1 MERRRLGSLE
11 VSAIG
16 LGCMG
21 MAGVSGMAAMYGPV
35 DRAEAI
41 ATLHR
46 ALELGIDFLDTA
58 VVYGPF
64 GNEELLGEALADR
77 RDRATIAT
85 KFGFRIVDGKASGVD
100 SRPAHIRAVCEASLK
115 RLRTDRI
122 DLFYQHRV
130 DPSVPIEDVVGTPAD
145 LKREG
150 KIRAIGLSEAG
161 PETIRRAHATH
172 PVDALQS
179 EWSLWERTVEPD
191 ILPVCRALGIGFV
204 PYSPLG
210 RGFLTGQAQ
219 RAEALPAGDYRKGD
233 PRYQGANFDANMALV
248 DAVGAVAARHP
259 APGGTPGDGR
269 TATLA
274 QVAIAWLLAQGPD
287 VVPIPGCKRR
297 ATLEDTAGAAALT
310 LSAQDLDELAA
321 AAPVGATAGER
332 YGNPAMLKMVRL

>member
-11 VSAIG
+11 VSALG

-46 ALELGIDFLDTA
+46 ALEIGMDFLDTA
-58 VVYGPF
+58 EIYGPF
-64 GNEELLGEALADR
+64 ANEELLGEALADR
-77 RDRATIAT
+77 REHATIAT
-85 KFGFRIVDGKASGVD
+85 KFGFRIVDGRAQGVD
-100 SRPAHIRAVCEASLK
+100 SSPANIRAVCEASLR

-130 DPSVPIEDVVGTPAD
+130 DPAVPIEEVVGTLAE

-161 PETIRRAHATH
+161 AETIRRAHATH
-172 PVDALQS
+172 PIDALQS

-191 ILPVCRALGIGFV
+191 ILPVVRELGIGFV

-210 RGFLTGQAQ
+210 RGFLAGTAM
-219 RAEALPAGDYRKGD
+219 RAEELPEGDYRKTD
-233 PRYQGANFDANMALV
+233 PRYQGANFDANMAV
-248 DAVGAVAARHP
+248 VAAVRKVAESHG
-259 APGGTPGDGR
+259 AST
-269 TATLA
+269 A

-287 VVPIPGCKRR
+287 VVPIPGCKRL
-297 ATLEDTAGAAALT
+297 ATLEDTARAASLKLTADDLAAL
-310 LSAQDLDELAA
+310 DE
-321 AAPVGATAGER
+321 AAPIGATAGER
-332 YGNPAMLKMVRL
+332 YGNPAMMKMVRI

>member
-11 VSAIG
+11 VSALG

-46 ALELGIDFLDTA
+46 ALEIGMDFLDTA
-58 VVYGPF
+58 EVYGPF
-64 GNEELLGEALADR
+64 ANEELLGEALADR
-77 RDRATIAT
+77 REHATIAT
-85 KFGFRIVDGKASGVD
+85 KFGFRIRDGKASGVD
-100 SRPAHIRAVCEASLK
+100 SSPANIRAVCEASLK

-130 DPSVPIEDVVGTPAD
+130 DPAVPIEDVVGTLAD

-161 PETIRRAHATH
+161 ADTLRRAHATH
-172 PVDALQS
+172 PIDALQS
-179 EWSLWERTVEPD
+179 EWSLWERTIETD
-191 ILPVCRALGIGFV
+191 ILALVRELGIGFV

-210 RGFLTGQAQ
+210 RGFLAGTAQ
-219 RAEALPAGDYRKGD
+219 RAEDLPEGDYRKTD
-233 PRYQGANFDANMALV
+233 PRYQGANYDANMAV
-248 DAVGAVAARHP
+248 VAAVRQVADRHN
-259 APGGTPGDGR
+259 AST
-269 TATLA
+269 A

-297 ATLEDTAGAAALT
+297 TTLEDTAAAATLT
-310 LSAQDLDELAA
+310 LTTQDLAALDA
-321 AAPVGATAGER
+321 AAPIGATAGER

>member
-11 VSAIG
+11 VSALG

-21 MAGVSGMAAMYGPV
+21 MAGIAGMAAMYGPV

-58 VVYGPF
+58 EIYGPF
-64 GNEELLGEALADR
+64 ANEELVGEALADR
-77 RDRATIAT
+77 REQATIAT
-85 KFGFRIVDGKASGVD
+85 KFGFRMVDGRPRGTD
-100 SRPAHIRAVCEASLK
+100 SSPANIRTVCEASLK

-130 DPSVPIEDVVGTPAD
+130 DPAVPIEEVVGTLAD

-161 PETIRRAHATH
+161 ADTIRRAHATH
-172 PVDALQS
+172 PIDALQS
-179 EWSLWERTVEPD
+179 EWSLWERTVETE
-191 ILPVCRALGIGFV
+191 ILPVVRELGIGFV

-210 RGFLTGQAQ
+210 RGFLAGTAP
-219 RAEALPAGDYRKGD
+219 RAEDLPEGDYRKTD
-233 PRYQGANFDANMALV
+233 PRYQGANYDANMQ
-248 DAVGAVAARHP
+248 AVAAVKAVAARHG
-259 APGGTPGDGR
+259 ATP
-269 TATLA
+269 A
-274 QVAIAWLLAQGPD
+274 QVSIAWLLAQGPD

-297 ATLEDTAGAAALT
+297 ATLEDTARTAALT
-310 LSAQDLDELAA
+310 LSGQDLTELAA
-321 AAPVGATAGER
+321 AAPVGATAGHR
-332 YGNPAMLKMVRL
+332 YGNPAAMKMVRL

>member
-11 VSAIG
+11 VSALG

-46 ALELGIDFLDTA
+46 ALEIGMDFLDTA
-58 VVYGPF
+58 EIYGPF
-64 GNEELLGEALADR
+64 ANEELLGEALADR

-85 KFGFRIVDGKASGVD
+85 KFGFRIRDGRAQGVD
-100 SRPAHIRAVCEASLK
+100 SSPANIRAVCEASLR
-115 RLRTDRI
+115 RLNTDRI

-130 DPSVPIEDVVGTPAD
+130 DPAVPIEEVVGTLAD

-161 PETIRRAHATH
+161 AETIRRAHATH
-172 PVDALQS
+172 PIDALQS

-191 ILPVCRALGIGFV
+191 ILPVVRELGIGFV

-210 RGFLTGQAQ
+210 RGFLAGTAQ
-219 RAEALPAGDYRKGD
+219 RAEELPEGDYRKTD
-233 PRYQGANFDANMALV
+233 PRYQGANFDANMAV
-248 DAVGAVAARHP
+248 VAAVRKVAERHG
-259 APGGTPGDGR
+259 AST
-269 TATLA
+269 A

-287 VVPIPGCKRR
+287 VVPIPGCKRL
-297 ATLEDTAGAAALT
+297 ATLDDTARAASLKLSTEDLAAL
-310 LSAQDLDELAA
+310 DA

-332 YGNPAMLKMVRL
+332 YGNPAMMKMVRI